1 MRVTPLLDPVLNYA
15 VKRKVMI
22 TIVHTTLKNSCVYM
36 LVRILSGDLVVE
48 LDQNSSMGCDTLKVS
63 NTFLK
68 FNAYK

>member
-1 MRVTPLLDPVLNYA
+1 
-15 VKRKVMI
+15 MI